1 MSTDAKIRELE
12 RAAVSDPS
20 RLEALQRAYV
30 RVGRGW
36 HGQELPRN
44 EKGYMVAGETP
55 GDYAWRVI
63 LDHAPA
69 QRPVLAIPMCYV
81 TPGEFTMGSDDHHDD
96 EKPRHKRNL
105 PGYWIGKKPIQV
117 DEWAIYVANAGT
129 GIHAP
134 PVEPRARGAV
144 TSVSWLDATAFSAWA
159 GLRLPSEAEFEKAAR
174 GPGGLIYPWGNE
186 WEPDHGKRGPSP
198 YGCLDLCGTVWHWCE
213 DAYDANA
220 YKKFV
225 ESAVPFGLNPAS
237 TGSAV
242 AGAGRTVPTAS
253 ARRPGAGSLPAT
265 ASSAW
270 AFAPRSDDVESAVPF
285 GLDPACSGS
294 SVAVAGR
301 AVPTTS
307 ARRTGTGALPTP
319 AATAWAFA
327 PPSDAA
333 ETPESPFDPDPA
345 DTGSLPSTAPATSA
359 RRTGTGSLPS
369 TAPAVWA
376 SEPRSDSARVLRGG
390 SWVNFPSFCRAA
402 YRFWNAPD
410 NRYNRIGVRLAFS
423 RGSAR
428 APDGYDNHES
438 S

>member
-1 MSTDAKIRELE
+1 MSTDTKIRELE

-44 EKGYMVAGETP
+44 EKGYMVVGESP

-63 LDHAPA
+63 LDHVPA

-96 EKPRHKRNL
+96 EKPQHRRNL

-144 TSVSWLDATAFSAWA
+144 TSVSWLAATAFSAWA

-174 GPGGLIYPWGNE
+174 GPTGLIYPWGNK
-186 WEPDHGKRGPSP
+186 WKPDYDKRKLVPSP

-213 DAYDANA
+213 DAYDADA

-225 ESAVPFGLNPAS
+225 ESAVPFDP
-237 TGSAV
+237 
-242 AGAGRTVPTAS
+242 
-253 ARRPGAGSLPAT
+253 
-265 ASSAW
+265 
-270 AFAPRSDDVESAVPF
+270 
-285 GLDPACSGS
+285 DPARTGS

-327 PPSDAA
+327 PRSDAA
-333 ETPESPFDPDPA
+333 ETPESPLDTNPA
-345 DTGSLPSTAPATSA
+345 GTGSAVAGAGRTVPTSSA
-359 RRTGTGSLPS
+359 RRSGSGTLPTPAS
-369 TAPAVWA
+369 TTWA

-390 SWVNFPSFCRAA
+390 SWDHYPSYCRAA
-402 YRFWNAPD
+402 YRCRSVPGRRD
-410 NRYNRIGVRLAFS
+410 SSIGVRLAFS